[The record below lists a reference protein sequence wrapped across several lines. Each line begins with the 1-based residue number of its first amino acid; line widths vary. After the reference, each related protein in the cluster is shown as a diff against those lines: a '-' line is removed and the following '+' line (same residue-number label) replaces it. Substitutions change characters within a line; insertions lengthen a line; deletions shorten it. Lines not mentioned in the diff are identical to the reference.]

1 MKHMPSAQPA
11 AWGDSPMHSISL
23 LHCLALR
30 ALTLYIGVK
39 IRGWILTILTMPRRC
54 GQGRRV
60 VAPTAA
66 EPLPT
71 ADPITPAIPAITP
84 AIAPAIPAIT
94 PTITGVPT
102 AILASAH
109 ATTLHIAR
117 RLPTANIPTRIG
129 PSRTT
134 DEGEYFNLDVSG
146 EEDEDG
152 AAPSPLQTTTGTAQT
167 DPYATGG
174 RVKRP
179 KAAQDSLHFFRDD
192 TTNKCRVCKL
202 CE

>member
-1 MKHMPSAQPA
+1 
-11 AWGDSPMHSISL
+11 
-23 LHCLALR
+23 
-30 ALTLYIGVK
+30 
-39 IRGWILTILTMPRRC
+39 MPRRR

-84 AIAPAIPAIT
+84 AITPAIPAIT
-94 PTITGVPT
+94 PAITSVPT

-117 RLPTANIPTRIG
+117 RLPTANIPTRTG
-129 PSRTT
+129 PSHTT

-202 CE
+202 WSFMQKTRNTLLQHTAIALGPQPVANIFFKFTPSATSRH